1 VWQSLERVH
10 HQSSF
15 GQLGSAFS
23 TVIDV
28 RLQRREAESGLT
40 VEELVDFV
48 GK

>member
-10 HQSSF
+10 HLSSL
-15 GQLGSAFS
+15 GQLGSALS
-23 TVIDV
+23 TVLDV
-28 RLQRREAESGLT
+28 RLQRCEAESGLT